1 MLSRGEKPVELSSK
15 AFRFISILKLYWQSS
30 AACIILVHL
39 NIFMPLNHQRQPC
52 FYIVNIFFICYKT
65 WCYHSQRSW
74 NVSINTTFK
83 SISYSTKG
91 TWKIHMLFLIRM
103 LNVENMG
110 TVKNVFFFF
119 YVYNSWY
126 HFGDSVSVAILEA
139 NCWNEAKCFNDT
151 YHTIHVAQANYS
163 LLIIISLTM
172 SHPKHFFSRHGALQF
187 VQKHFSILNDTSLW
201 ADNWRDSV
209 NCDKLKVWSNYT
221 DSHRRIK
228 VSASLCGATPL
239 MRQHPIIETR
249 HPLREWALL
258 SPDSQWWGWSFC

>member
-119 YVYNSWY
+119 MYII
-126 HFGDSVSVAILEA
+126 HDIILVTVCQWQFWRQTAEMKPNA
-139 NCWNEAKCFNDT
+139 LMILIT
-151 YHTIHVAQANYS
+151 QSMS
-163 LLIIISLTM
+163 L
-172 SHPKHFFSRHGALQF
+172 
-187 VQKHFSILNDTSLW
+187 
-201 ADNWRDSV
+201 
-209 NCDKLKVWSNYT
+209 
-221 DSHRRIK
+221 
-228 VSASLCGATPL
+228 
-239 MRQHPIIETR
+239 RQIT
-249 HPLREWALL
+249 A
-258 SPDSQWWGWSFC
+258 F